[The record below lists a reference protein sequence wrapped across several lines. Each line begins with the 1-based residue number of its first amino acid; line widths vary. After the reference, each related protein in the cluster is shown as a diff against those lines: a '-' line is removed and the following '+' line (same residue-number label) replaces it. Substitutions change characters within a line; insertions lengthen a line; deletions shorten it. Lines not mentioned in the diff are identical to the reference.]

1 MAYVDLEKL
10 LEKTNFSVYKL
21 VVVASRRALEIAEG
35 QSKQFDSHA
44 FVKASGLALQEIIDG
59 KVGYRIKKSQE

>member
-10 LEKTNFSVYKL
+10 LEKANFSVYKL
-21 VVVASRRALEIAEG
+21 VVMASRRALEIAEN
-35 QSKQFDSHA
+35 QSKQLDSRILI
-44 FVKASGLALQEIIDG
+44 KASSLALQEIIDG